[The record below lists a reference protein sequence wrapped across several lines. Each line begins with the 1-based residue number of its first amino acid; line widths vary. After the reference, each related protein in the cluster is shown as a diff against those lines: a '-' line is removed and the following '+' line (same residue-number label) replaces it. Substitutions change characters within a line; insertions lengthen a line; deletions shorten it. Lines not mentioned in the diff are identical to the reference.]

1 MIELVGDALP
11 AAPGLDLTRSS
22 VKGLILGGFDGPG
35 LLMAGMGSTIVSVYS
50 GVDPAGI
57 IAHPNLPGT
66 LPLDASLM
74 YARNV
79 QTLLLL
85 FGKGGEIKLDLEDEI
100 IDGALLTH
108 DGKVR
113 HAPTQQALTGAQ
125 S

>member
-1 MIELVGDALP
+1 MVEEMREGAVIIDMAIVAGGNCELSE
-11 AAPGLDLTRSS
+11 PGET
-22 VKGLILGGFDGPG
+22 VKHGV
-35 LLMAGMGSTIVSVYS
+35 TIV
-50 GVDPAGI
+50 
-57 IAHPNLPGT
+57 AHPNLPAT

-85 FGKGGEIKLDLEDEI
+85 FGKGGKLNLDLSDEI

-108 DGKVR
+108 AGQVR
-113 HAPTQQALTGAQ
+113 HAPTLQALEGAQ